1 MKKRGNRSEFHS
13 ERNYLLQNWYFKT
26 TIIYSSSKI
35 CDVYKEYVEK
45 TNQFKPIRQAL
56 LDLGTHTRVL
66 EPTSSLWD
74 PKIIVAFAP
83 GVCIEISLDPSNP
96 EAVPK
101 ILIQGPDRKIQPLL
115 SALASNIHKYDSEY
129 SLAVNLERILEVE
142 LPSSCSLDQTS
153 LDNDRDSVECGI
165 CYVYKLGDSV
175 PTEVCDNE
183 KCGQPFHAEC
193 LYEHLSTSH
202 GATKSHNTIF
212 GKCPFCETDI
222 ICQFQLS
229 K

>member
-1 MKKRGNRSEFHS
+1 MNLIIQKLKSKHTSLKK
-13 ERNYLLQNWYFKT
+13 YTNWTK
-26 TIIYSSSKI
+26 IIY
-35 CDVYKEYVEK
+35 
-45 TNQFKPIRQAL
+45 F
-56 LDLGTHTRVL
+56 
-66 EPTSSLWD
+66 
-74 PKIIVAFAP
+74 
-83 GVCIEISLDPSNP
+83 ISFWGN
-96 EAVPK
+96 
-101 ILIQGPDRKIQPLL
+101 
-115 SALASNIHKYDSEY
+115 
-129 SLAVNLERILEVE
+129 ERIKQ
-142 LPSSCSLDQTS
+142 P
-153 LDNDRDSVECGI
+153 NIWHHSVECGI